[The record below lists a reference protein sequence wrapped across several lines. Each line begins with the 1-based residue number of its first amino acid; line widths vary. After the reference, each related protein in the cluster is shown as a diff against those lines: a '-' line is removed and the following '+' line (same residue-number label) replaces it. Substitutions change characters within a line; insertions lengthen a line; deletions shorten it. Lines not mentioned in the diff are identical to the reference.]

1 MTHEKVRKKFFKEN
15 ISSLKKCTDF
25 DFMQWHVVVF
35 QRERHVHCSVHYP
48 ASIIFLK
55 TYQKKWS
62 TNDAWFVCLVAYLLT
77 IALSVY

>member
-25 DFMQWHVVVF
+25 DFIQWHVVVF

-55 TYQKKWS
+55 TYQK
-62 TNDAWFVCLVAYLLT
+62 NDQQMMLDLFGWLL
-77 IALSVY
+77 IY